1 MSLVFL
7 CDIVYTFEVFFYPF
21 FYPFF
26 TSEVIMSSAKLGFFG
41 KIINGYMRASLILL
55 IFVGML
61 LGIFLGVIA
70 PLHAG
75 TFKILGDLFVGALK
89 AIAPILVFIL
99 VCAAVTGHKQGKET
113 KLNSLIFLY
122 LLGTFAAA
130 LVAVVAS
137 FAFPS
142 TLLFQEAANVTSSAT
157 VKSVI
162 MNLVTQIVSNPIQA
176 LAEANYISLIFWA
189 VGFGLAFQ
197 HANQSS
203 KDFIADFAQA
213 VSSIVKI
220 IVRTAPFGVFSLV
233 YTSVGAFGVEELY
246 VNYGHLL
253 LVLIGSMFF
262 VGFVVNPLIVF
273 IKLRQNPY
281 PLIWLCIKNS
291 GLTAF
296 FTRSSAAN
304 IPVNMDLCR
313 RLDLPEETYAI
324 SIPLGAT
331 INMAGAAITITVLT
345 LAAANTIGI
354 QIDILPAI
362 GLSVIASICACGA
375 SGVAGGSLMLIPLA
389 CSLFNISNDI
399 ALQVVAIG
407 FVIGILQDSTETA
420 LNSST
425 DVVFTA
431 TAVLSSSDNVA
442 ERVRNANAQK

>member
-1 MSLVFL
+1 
-7 CDIVYTFEVFFYPF
+7 
-21 FYPFF
+21 
-26 TSEVIMSSAKLGFFG
+26 MSSAKCGVFG
-41 KIINGYMRASLILL
+41 TIINGYMRSSLILL
-55 IFVGML
+55 IFLGML
-61 LGIFLGVIA
+61 LGIFLGIVA
-70 PLHAG
+70 PLQANS
-75 TFKILGDLFVGALK
+75 FKILGDLFVGALK

-99 VCAAVTGHKQGKET
+99 VCAAVTGHKQGKKT
-113 KLNSLIFLY
+113 KLTSLIFLY
-122 LLGTFAAA
+122 LIGTFAAA
-130 LVAVVAS
+130 IVAVVAS

-142 TLLFQEAANVTSSAT
+142 TLLFQKAAIATSSAT
-157 VKSVI
+157 GSVQSVI
-162 MNLVTQIVSNPIQA
+162 VNLITQIVSNPIQA

-203 KDFIADFAQA
+203 KDFIADFSHA
-213 VSSIVKI
+213 VSAIVKF

-233 YTSVGAFGVEELY
+233 YSSVGAFGVAELY
-246 VNYGHLL
+246 ASYGHLL
-253 LVLIGSMFF
+253 VVLIGSMFF

-273 IKLRQNPY
+273 LKLRQNPY
-281 PLIWLCIKNS
+281 PLIWLCVKNS

-345 LAAANTIGI
+345 LAAANTLGI
-354 QIDILPAI
+354 QVDVFSAIL
-362 GLSVIASICACGA
+362 LSALASICACGA
-375 SGVAGGSLMLIPLA
+375 SGIAGGSLMLIPLA
-389 CSLFNISNDI
+389 CSLFGISNDV
-399 ALQVVAIG
+399 ALQVVGIG

-425 DVVFTA
+425 DVIFTA
-431 TAVLSSSDNVA
+431 TAVLSSADNVT
-442 ERVRNANAQK
+442 ERVHAANTQK